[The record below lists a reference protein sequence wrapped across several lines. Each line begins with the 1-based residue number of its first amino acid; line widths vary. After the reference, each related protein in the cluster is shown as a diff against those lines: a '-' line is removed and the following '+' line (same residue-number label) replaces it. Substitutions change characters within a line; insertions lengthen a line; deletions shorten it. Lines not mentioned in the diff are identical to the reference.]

1 MSDNS
6 HGREFLFQKRVELWD
21 FFEVQMAHNP
31 PLDSGILRRNPQD
44 DFELIQRVGS
54 GTYGDVYK
62 VTILNCQNNISFHCA
77 RKLMNHLFIIL
88 RNTLKSLKDYCFCY
102 QNNYFKLF
110 LISNYRYIKKEK
122 KNATMKRECSILLFP
137 IEIILMVFNQF
148 F

>member
-1 MSDNS
+1 
-6 HGREFLFQKRVELWD
+6 
-21 FFEVQMAHNP
+21 MAHNP

-88 RNTLKSLKDYCFCY
+88 KNTLKSLKDYCFCY

-122 KNATMKRECSILLFP
+122 KNATMKRECSNLLFP

>member
-1 MSDNS
+1 
-6 HGREFLFQKRVELWD
+6 
-21 FFEVQMAHNP
+21 MAHNP

-88 RNTLKSLKDYCFCY
+88 KNTLK
-102 QNNYFKLF
+102 
-110 LISNYRYIKKEK
+110 
-122 KNATMKRECSILLFP
+122 
-137 IEIILMVFNQF
+137 
-148 F
+148 

>member
-1 MSDNS
+1 
-6 HGREFLFQKRVELWD
+6 
-21 FFEVQMAHNP
+21 MAHNP

-62 VTILNCQNNISFHCA
+62 VTILNCQNNISFHGA

>member
-1 MSDNS
+1 
-6 HGREFLFQKRVELWD
+6 
-21 FFEVQMAHNP
+21 MAHNP

-88 RNTLKSLKDYCFCY
+88 RNTLKSLKYYCFCY

>member
-88 RNTLKSLKDYCFCY
+88 KNTLKSLKDYCFCY

>member
-1 MSDNS
+1 
-6 HGREFLFQKRVELWD
+6 
-21 FFEVQMAHNP
+21 MAHNP

-88 RNTLKSLKDYCFCY
+88 KNTLKSLKDYCFCY

-122 KNATMKRECSILLFP
+122 KKCNYEKRMQYFIVPHRNNSYGFQSIFL
-137 IEIILMVFNQF
+137 I
-148 F
+148 